1 MDLNNQIRQVLN
13 QHGGIRLA
21 ILFTELQAVHL
32 RHDDVEYQQLE
43 ILLLNQLPAGLPVIG
58 HADFMTKLLQAPL
71 DERGDVYFIF
81 Y

>member
-1 MDLNNQIRQVLN
+1 
-13 QHGGIRLA
+13 
-21 ILFTELQAVHL
+21 LQTVHL